1 MGIPARGD
9 GGEQRRYFRETP
21 DVSVTP
27 VDFLCSTKES
37 DLFLAWNVTKIQGW
51 WKSRACARE
60 FAAMKEAARL
70 LQAAWRKHRNARRI
84 RRKRGRSR
92 NSLHAAAWRIQR
104 CWHSYANRKV
114 FRYYKDLITNTE
126 KLHPSLLLR
135 RINPS
140 EAALADSATGLH
152 IRFRLGGITFP
163 PLLLYK
169 LYTHRPVVDMGSFS
183 PRKYSVSLR
192 RPLTRGRDP
201 RRCFQQPV
209 KQTTEEYVRCENNGW
224 RLVCDTAWMHN
235 ADELIHDKM
244 KIFYPSVTARR
255 EHKAQESRKKKRA
268 WLNKLYKEG
277 RLAEIAGTAPSGN
290 SGSVEDDNR
299 AIELF
304 LWSLGLNFDSYE
316 AHWSNLA
323 TSCVIPSYEFHD
335 GQPCCI

>member
-1 MGIPARGD
+1 M
-9 GGEQRRYFRETP
+9 
-21 DVSVTP
+21 
-27 VDFLCSTKES
+27 
-37 DLFLAWNVTKIQGW
+37 
-51 WKSRACARE
+51 
-60 FAAMKEAARL
+60 
-70 LQAAWRKHRNARRI
+70 
-84 RRKRGRSR
+84 
-92 NSLHAAAWRIQR
+92 
-104 CWHSYANRKV
+104 NRKV